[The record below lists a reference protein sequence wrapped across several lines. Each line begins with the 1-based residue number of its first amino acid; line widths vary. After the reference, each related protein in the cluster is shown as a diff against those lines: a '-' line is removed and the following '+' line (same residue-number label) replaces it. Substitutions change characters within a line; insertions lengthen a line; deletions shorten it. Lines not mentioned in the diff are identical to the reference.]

1 MSTTSQDGPDRTDLG
16 KLLPG
21 DEGQISALIAPA
33 ITPDLLE
40 DSQVSETELRDL
52 SLEYVTSVFPDGAD
66 ETVTDFARTCRDCGL
81 DEGTLATFLTELQ
94 GLLLDAA
101 DREGPIPR
109 ERVQAA
115 TGRDIARITAAFVGK
130 RDGSGRISSQTADA
144 IYSQA
149 AQVADRTAEIASLAD
164 QQSGNMDEL
173 SREVGDVSAA
183 VEEIASSTDEV
194 NAQSDDAA
202 TLAEEGCERASELS
216 DRIDAIHARAA
227 RVDEAVEVLADHIA
241 DIDEFVETID
251 DIADQTNMLA
261 LNASIEAAR
270 VDGGEGF
277 AVVADEVKSLAEDS
291 QDEAARIR
299 ELVSSIDD
307 ATTRVTSDI
316 EDVYE
321 EAEAGRAETD
331 RAVETFESIE
341 DITARLS
348 TSMDQVATA
357 TDQQA
362 ESTEELAM
370 MADEANRKAGMILE
384 EVTEINDSN
393 RSLLETLEN
402 SMGADTDD

>member
-1 MSTTSQDGPDRTDLG
+1 MSATSHGGPDRTDLG
-16 KLLPG
+16 RLLPD
-21 DEGQISALIAPA
+21 DEGQRSALIAPA
-33 ITPDLLE
+33 ITPELLE
-40 DSQVSETELRDL
+40 DSQVSKRELRDL
-52 SLEYVTSVFPDGAD
+52 ALKYVTSVLPTGTD

-81 DEGTLATFLTELQ
+81 NEGTLATFLTDLQ
-94 GLLLDAA
+94 AWVLEAA
-101 DREGPIPR
+101 DREGPVPQ
-109 ERVQAA
+109 ERVQRA
-115 TGRDIARITAAFVGK
+115 TGQDIARISAAFVGA
-130 RDGSGRISSQTADA
+130 RDGSGKIASETADA

-149 AQVADRTAEIASLAD
+149 EQVADRSAEIASLAD

-183 VEEIASSTDEV
+183 VEEIAASTDEV
-194 NAQSDDAA
+194 NAESDDAA
-202 TLAEEGCERASELS
+202 ALAEEGCQRARELS
-216 DRIDAIHARAA
+216 ERIDAIHTRAT
-227 RVDEAVEVLADHIA
+227 RVNEAVEVLADHVA
-241 DIDEFVETID
+241 DIEEFVETID

-299 ELVSSIDD
+299 KLVTTIDE
-307 ATTRVTSDI
+307 ATTRVTDDI
-316 EDVYE
+316 EDVYD
-321 EAEAGRAETD
+321 EAEAGRVETD

-348 TSMDQVATA
+348 ASMDQVATA

-370 MADEANRKAGMILE
+370 MADEANRKAGMILD

-402 SMGADTDD
+402 SLGTNTPG

>member
-1 MSTTSQDGPDRTDLG
+1 MSATSHDGPDRTDFG
-16 KLLPG
+16 RLLPD
-21 DEGQISALIAPA
+21 DEGQTSSLIDPV
-33 ITPDLLE
+33 ITTDILE
-40 DSQVSETELRDL
+40 DSQVSETELQNL
-52 SLEYVTSVFPDGAD
+52 AIEYITSVLLDGSN
-66 ETVTDFARTCRDCGL
+66 ETVSDFARMCRDCGL
-81 DEGTLATFLTELQ
+81 TEGTLATFLTGLQ
-94 GLLLDAA
+94 GLVLDAA
-101 DREGPIPR
+101 NREEPILS
-109 ERVQAA
+109 EQVQTA
-115 TGRDIARITAAFVGK
+115 TGQDIARITAAFVGTEE
-130 RDGSGRISSQTADA
+130 RLGEIPSQTADA

-149 AQVADRTAEIASLAD
+149 EQVTDRSAEIASLAD
-164 QQSGNMDEL
+164 QQSGNMEEL

-183 VEEIASSTDEV
+183 VEEIAASTDEV
-194 NAQSDDAA
+194 NTQSEDAA

-216 DRIDAIHARAA
+216 NRIDAIHARAT
-227 RVDEAVEVLADHIA
+227 RVNEAVEVLADHLA

-299 ELVSSIDD
+299 ELVATIDE
-307 ATTRVTSDI
+307 ATTRVTDDI
-316 EDVYE
+316 ENVYE
-321 EAEAGRAETD
+321 EAEAGRKETD

-341 DITARLS
+341 DITARVS

-362 ESTEELAM
+362 ESIEELTM
-370 MADEANRKAGMILE
+370 MADEANRKAGMILD

-402 SMGADTDD
+402 SMSTDTDG

>member
-1 MSTTSQDGPDRTDLG
+1 MSATSQDGPDRTDLG
-16 KLLPG
+16 RLLPD
-21 DEGQISALIAPA
+21 DEGQTSTLIAPA

-52 SLEYVTSVFPDGAD
+52 ALKYVTSVLPAGTD
-66 ETVTDFARTCRDCGL
+66 ESVTDFARTCQDCGL
-81 DEGTLATFLTELQ
+81 DEGTLTTLLTDLQ
-94 GLLLDAA
+94 ALVLDAA
-101 DREGPIPR
+101 DQGGPIPR
-109 ERVQAA
+109 ERVQTA
-115 TGRDIARITAAFVGK
+115 TGQDIARITAAFVGM
-130 RDGSGRISSQTADA
+130 RDGSGNIPSQTADA

-149 AQVADRTAEIASLAD
+149 EQVADRSAEIASLAD

-183 VEEIASSTDEV
+183 VEEVAASTDEV
-194 NAQSDDAA
+194 NDESDDAA
-202 TLAEEGCERASELS
+202 TLAEEGCKRANELS
-216 DRIDAIHARAA
+216 DRIDAIHARAT
-227 RVDEAVEVLADHIA
+227 RVNEAVEVLADHIE

-299 ELVSSIDD
+299 ELVTTIDE
-307 ATTRVTSDI
+307 ATTRVSDDI

-370 MADEANRKAGMILE
+370 MADEANRKTSMILE
-384 EVTEINDSN
+384 EVTEIDGSN
-393 RSLLETLEN
+393 RSLLEMLEN
-402 SMGADTDD
+402 SLGTDTES

>member
-1 MSTTSQDGPDRTDLG
+1 MSTTNHGGPDRTDLG
-16 KLLPG
+16 RVLPD
-21 DEGQISALIAPA
+21 DEGETSAFIAPA
-33 ITPDLLE
+33 ITPALVE
-40 DSQVSETELRDL
+40 DSQVSETEFRELA
-52 SLEYVTSVFPDGAD
+52 LEYVTSVFPAGTD
-66 ETVTDFARTCRDCGL
+66 ERVTDFARTCRDCGL
-81 DEGTLATFLTELQ
+81 DEGTLVTFLTDLQ
-94 GLLLDAA
+94 GLVLDAA
-101 DREGPIPR
+101 DREGPIPP
-109 ERVQAA
+109 ERVQTA
-115 TGRDIARITAAFVGK
+115 TGQDIARITAAFVGT
-130 RDGSGRISSQTADA
+130 RDGSGEVPSQAAET

-149 AQVADRTAEIASLAD
+149 EQVADRSAEIASLAD

-173 SREVGDVSAA
+173 SGEVGDVSAA
-183 VEEIASSTDEV
+183 VEEIAASTDEV

-202 TLAEEGCERASELS
+202 TLAKEGCERASELS
-216 DRIDAIHARAA
+216 DRIDAIHARAT
-227 RVDEAVEVLADHIA
+227 RVNEAVEVLADHVA

-251 DIADQTNMLA
+251 DIADKTNILA

-299 ELVSSIDD
+299 ELVETIDE
-307 ATTRVTSDI
+307 ATTRVTDDI

-321 EAEAGRAETD
+321 QAEAGRSETD

-370 MADEANRKAGMILE
+370 MADEANHKAGMILE

-393 RSLLETLEN
+393 RSLLETLE
-402 SMGADTDD
+402 SSLDADTEG

>member
-1 MSTTSQDGPDRTDLG
+1 MSATSHGGPDRTDLG
-16 KLLPG
+16 RLLPD
-21 DEGQISALIAPA
+21 DEERTSALVASA
-33 ITPDLLE
+33 ITPRLLD
-40 DSQVSETELRDL
+40 DSEVSETELRDL
-52 SLEYVTSVFPDGAD
+52 AVEYVTSVLPDGAD
-66 ETVTDFARTCRDCGL
+66 EAVSAFARTCRNCGL
-81 DEGTLATFLTELQ
+81 DERALAAFLTALQ
-94 GLLLDAA
+94 GLVLDAA

-115 TGRDIARITAAFVGK
+115 TGQDIARITAAFVEPRG
-130 RDGSGRISSQTADA
+130 GSNRTRSRTADA
-144 IYSQA
+144 VHSQA
-149 AQVADRTAEIASLAD
+149 ERITDRTAEIASLAD

-173 SREVGDVSAA
+173 SHEVGEVSAA

-194 NAQSDDAA
+194 NARSDDAA

-216 DRIDAIHARAA
+216 DRIDAIHARAT
-227 RVDEAVEVLADHIA
+227 RVNEAVEVLGDHIA
-241 DIDEFVETID
+241 EIDEFVETID

-270 VDGGEGF
+270 VDGGDGF

-291 QDEAARIR
+291 RTEAARIR
-299 ELVSSIDD
+299 ELVATIDE
-307 ATTRVTSDI
+307 ATTRVTDDI

-321 EAEAGRAETD
+321 TAEAGRAETD

-341 DITARLS
+341 DITTRLS
-348 TSMDQVATA
+348 RSMDQVATA

-384 EVTEINDSN
+384 EVTEIDDSN

-402 SMGADTDD
+402 SLDADTGG

>member
-1 MSTTSQDGPDRTDLG
+1 MSATSQDGPDRTDLG
-16 KLLPG
+16 RLLPD
-21 DEGQISALIAPA
+21 DEGQTSTLIAPA

-52 SLEYVTSVFPDGAD
+52 ALKYVTSVLPAGTD
-66 ETVTDFARTCRDCGL
+66 ESVTDFARTCQDCGL
-81 DEGTLATFLTELQ
+81 DEGTLTTLLTDLQ
-94 GLLLDAA
+94 ALVLDAA
-101 DREGPIPR
+101 DQGGPIPR
-109 ERVQAA
+109 ERVQTA
-115 TGRDIARITAAFVGK
+115 TGQDIARITAAFVGM
-130 RDGSGRISSQTADA
+130 RDGSGNIPSQTADA

-149 AQVADRTAEIASLAD
+149 EQVADRSAEIASLAD

-183 VEEIASSTDEV
+183 VEEVAASTDEV
-194 NAQSDDAA
+194 NDESDDAA
-202 TLAEEGCERASELS
+202 TLAEEGCKRANELS
-216 DRIDAIHARAA
+216 DRIDAIHARAT
-227 RVDEAVEVLADHIA
+227 RVNEAVEVLADHIE

-299 ELVSSIDD
+299 ELVTTIDE
-307 ATTRVTSDI
+307 ATTRVSDDI

-331 RAVETFESIE
+331 RAVETFEAIE

-370 MADEANRKAGMILE
+370 MADEANRKTSMILE
-384 EVTEINDSN
+384 EVTEIDGSN
-393 RSLLETLEN
+393 RSLLEMLEN
-402 SMGADTDD
+402 SLGTDTES